1 MAREPTRILVP
12 AYDFPGPFDLGE
24 TPRDWD
30 VLVDVGKKLRMG
42 GLLVIASPAKGPGWD
57 NGPNPN
63 YEFEIKRLRSICASV
78 VGYITDCYNDTDV
91 DEGPDPACPRRTTR
105 EADIERWFGIYNVHG
120 IFIDEVERDEVAHAI
135 QLVQMVRARR
145 NKALIVL
152 NPGNLPSRDFI
163 EGTDPAIVVIREN
176 TFAAYQGWPPQ
187 DPEAAWLRD
196 REGAGPGGA
205 DWIPAHRLAIIAHTP
220 GNLTGQQA
228 IDRLVNIADRYSIG
242 WIYASHGVG
251 PVYDPLSTYL
261 PDLAERIAARIAFPP
276 RLIRNAVRPIVC
288 GFQQVAARVFTLGR

>member
-12 AYDFPGPFDLGE
+12 AYDFPGPADLGE

-30 VLVDVGKKLRMG
+30 VLVDVGKKLRIG
-42 GLLVIASPAKGPGWD
+42 GLLVIANPADGPGT
-57 NGPNPN
+57 GPNAN
-63 YEFEIKRLRSICASV
+63 YEFEIKRLRSVCASV
-78 VGYITDCYNDTDV
+78 VGYITDCYNDTKV
-91 DEGPDPACPRRTTR
+91 GEGPNPPCPRSTTR
-105 EADIERWFGIYNVHG
+105 EADIERWFGIYNVDG
-120 IFIDEVERDEVAHAI
+120 IVFDEVDEDEVAHAI

-152 NPGNLPSRDFI
+152 NPGTIPSRDFI
-163 EGTDPAIVVIREN
+163 EGTDPAIVVIHEN

-187 DPEAAWLRD
+187 ASVEAAWLRD

-205 DWIPAHRLAIIAHTP
+205 DWIPARRLAIIAHTP

-228 IDRLVNIADRYSIG
+228 VDRLFNIADRYSIG
-242 WIYASHGVG
+242 WIYAWHGVNS
-251 PVYDPLSTYL
+251 VYNPLSTYL
-261 PDLAERIAARIAFPP
+261 PDLAERIADRIAFPP
-276 RLIRNAVRPIVC
+276 RPIQNAVRPIVC

>member
-12 AYDFPGPFDLGE
+12 AYDFPGPADLGE

-57 NGPNPN
+57 NTGPNAN
-63 YEFEIKRLRSICASV
+63 YEFEIERLRSVCVPV

-152 NPGNLPSRDFI
+152 NPGNIPSHSNAQLTL
-163 EGTDPAIVVIREN
+163 GLYAQAVVSLG
-176 TFAAYQGWPPQ
+176 AA
-187 DPEAAWLRD
+187 AA
-196 REGAGPGGA
+196 E
-205 DWIPAHRLAIIAHTP
+205 
-220 GNLTGQQA
+220 
-228 IDRLVNIADRYSIG
+228 SM
-242 WIYASHGVG
+242 
-251 PVYDPLSTYL
+251 
-261 PDLAERIAARIAFPP
+261 AARFQVPGAEQP
-276 RLIRNAVRPIVC
+276 RDERAMESTEVGSEGQGEGDATP
-288 GFQQVAARVFTLGR
+288 